1 MHFLIQLLLLTM
13 SGCCLGKLNQTSGL
27 KTVEGSPA
35 QIHCSNIAAGD
46 TVFWYR
52 QYPSTAPHMI
62 VGEYLKDEEGHFTLV
77 VEKAK
82 GSCVLEIAGVELKDA
97 AVYYCAVQ
105 AQ

>member
-35 QIHCSNIAAGD
+35 QIHCSNIATTD

>member
-1 MHFLIQLLLLTM
+1 MYI
-13 SGCCLGKLNQTSGL
+13 SPAGCCLGMLNQTSGL
-27 KTVEGSPA
+27 KTVEGSLA
-35 QIHCSNIAAGD
+35 QIHCSNIATSD

-62 VGEYLKDEEGHFTLV
+62 ISEYQKDEEGHFTLV

-82 GSCVLEIAGVELKDA
+82 GSCVLEIAGVELKNA
-97 AVYYCAVQ
+97 AVYYCAVK